1 MDKSVCRSGL
11 VGWLVDQ
18 LFGRSVDQLVGQ
30 AVCQAVCQAV
40 GLAIV
45 WPGGQLERQTVRWAV
60 RWSGG

>member
-1 MDKSVCRSGL
+1 MGRS
-11 VGWLVDQ
+11 VDQ

-30 AVCQAVCQAV
+30 AVCQAV

-45 WPGGQLERQTVRWAV
+45 RPEGQLERQTVRWAV